1 MDPSEPAATD
11 RSDPDPPAPSASV
24 DPATAAPPVVGG
36 DRSPAGPV
44 DPVLLREAAGQVVPD
59 GFHHDVV
66 QVPVVIAHPV
76 GAVWSWL
83 DDPATFVDGQVWPF
97 AVEFHHPPG
106 TLAFRPGVR
115 NDHHG
120 PLLSLPAVVGA
131 VRPPAHREL
140 IYLYGAY
147 VGSTRL
153 LRPSRLLFD
162 LASSPDGRRTRLM
175 VTCEAAVRTPV
186 LGVWRA
192 GNNWFWHR
200 LGRWCDASLSAR
212 GDGGG

>member
-1 MDPSEPAATD
+1 MDPSETASNEPGEG
-11 RSDPDPPAPSASV
+11 PAPADPASASE
-24 DPATAAPPVVGG
+24 TPPDGLSG
-36 DRSPAGPV
+36 PRAPAGPV
-44 DPVLLREAAGQVVPD
+44 DPVLLREAVGQVVPD

-66 QVPVVIAHPV
+66 QVRVIIPHPV
-76 GAVWSWL
+76 GAVWGWL

-106 TLAFRPGVR
+106 THAFRPGVR

-120 PLLSLPAVVGA
+120 PFLSLPAVVGV

-140 IYLYGAY
+140 LYLYGAH
-147 VGSTRL
+147 VFSTRL

-162 LASSPDGRRTRLM
+162 LESSHDQRRTRLT
-175 VTCEAAVRTPV
+175 VTTEAVVRAPV
-186 LGVWRA
+186 LGLWRA
-192 GNNWFWHR
+192 GNRWFWPR

-212 GDGGG
+212 ADGTL

>member
-1 MDPSEPAATD
+1 MDPSETAPDERAGAPAA
-11 RSDPDPPAPSASV
+11 PGSATSIARRDV
-24 DPATAAPPVVGG
+24 DGPRP
-36 DRSPAGPV
+36 PAGPV
-44 DPVLLREAAGQVVPD
+44 EPVLLREAVGQVVPD

-66 QVPVVIAHPV
+66 QVRVIIPHPV
-76 GAVWSWL
+76 LDVWAWL

-106 TLAFRPGVR
+106 THAFRPGVR

-140 IYLYGAY
+140 IYLYGGY

-162 LASSPDGRRTRLM
+162 LASSPDQRRTRLT

-186 LGVWRA
+186 LALWRA
-192 GNNWFWHR
+192 GNRWFWPR

-212 GDGGG
+212 ADDAR

>member
-1 MDPSEPAATD
+1 VDPSEPADTERRDA
-11 RSDPDPPAPSASV
+11 
-24 DPATAAPPVVGG
+24 PATAGPVPPGEPTAAG
-36 DRSPAGPV
+36 QSDARAPAGPV
-44 DPVLLREAAGQVVPD
+44 DPVLLREAVGQVVPD

-66 QVPVVIAHPV
+66 QVPVIIPHPV
-76 GAVWSWL
+76 TAVWAWL
-83 DDPATFVDGQVWPF
+83 DDPATFVEAQVWPF
-97 AVEFHHPPG
+97 AVEFHYPPG
-106 TLAFRPGVR
+106 THAFRPGVR

-140 IYLYGAY
+140 LYLYGAH
-147 VGSTRL
+147 VLSTRL

-162 LASSPDGRRTRLM
+162 LESSPDQRRTRLT

-192 GNNWFWHR
+192 GNRWFWPR

-212 GDGGG
+212 HGGAG

>member
-1 MDPSEPAATD
+1 VDPSAPVPDES
-11 RSDPDPPAPSASV
+11 SDPRA
-24 DPATAAPPVVGG
+24 
-36 DRSPAGPV
+36 PAGPV
-44 DPVLLREAAGQVVPD
+44 DPVLLREAVGQVVPD

-66 QVPVVIAHPV
+66 QVRVIIPHPV
-76 GAVWSWL
+76 RAVWGWL

-106 TLAFRPGVR
+106 THAFRPGVR

-140 IYLYGAY
+140 LYLYGAH
-147 VGSTRL
+147 VVSTRL
-153 LRPSRLLFD
+153 LRPSRLLLRPRVEPRSAAD
-162 LASSPDGRRTRLM
+162 APDGDLRGGGAHAGGGL
-175 VTCEAAVRTPV
+175 
-186 LGVWRA
+186 WRA
-192 GNNWFWHR
+192 GNRWFWPR

-212 GDGGG
+212 AAGDGLRPRAELA